1 MTKEMLVR
9 RMFLILGVAIGWGAG
24 LPAGSQPPVRE
35 SVDLEVVSLNRLEL
49 QPQADP
55 AWGLLPLKSKQLPA
69 SVQLYLKPSG
79 QLDSLSRA
87 VQKGAA
93 QIRRAVAP
101 GAKQKDKLRDA
112 DLLAGALRD
121 WLDIN
126 LPVDPSVDWAGQSAL
141 DQREA
146 WPKASAILANGKSD
160 EDGRALAA
168 VALLR
173 ALKVPARVAWARGH
187 WTAQYWRA
195 LQPVK
200 EKPSPK
206 ARKGRKNKGPAAPR
220 PPLGQWCLLDPA
232 LNDWDVDAYSLNA
245 GTLARVAWK
254 PAEDLS
260 AWPLGWERV
269 AFADGDSQ
277 SARAAWSAS
286 LALGRL
292 SATAEAQPLSLA
304 ARAALQSLTQG
315 TATLWVLTVQ
325 PWRLQVDGAL
335 APLDPVQLLTPYRPD
350 LASWGR
356 ERRGVVKQME
366 LAAEGLWSDRPQR
379 LREHHGTQAD
389 DWASPPP
396 ALGVL
401 HNYRLGLRGHTSVL
415 QAQWQGDQLSGVLL
429 RSNNLSPRSG
439 WTVSATAEGLSVTP
453 MVMSVD
459 DQGLFKATVSPSL
472 SGALWLDLGSS
483 GEENSDFQRVIHQNA
498 Q

>member
-1 MTKEMLVR
+1 LV
-9 RMFLILGVAIGWGAG
+9 AG
-24 LPAGSQPPVRE
+24 LGWAVGLSAGSEPPVRE
-35 SVDLEVVSLNRLEL
+35 SIDLTVVSLNRLVL
-49 QPQADP
+49 QPQAEP

-79 QLDSLSRA
+79 QLDSLSRL
-87 VQKGAA
+87 VQKSAA

-101 GAKQKDKLRDA
+101 GARQKDKLRDA
-112 DLLAGALRD
+112 DLLAAALRD

-126 LPVDPSVDWAGQSAL
+126 VPLDPSVDWARQSAL

-146 WPKASAILANGKSD
+146 WPKASAILANGKAD

-187 WTAQYWRA
+187 WSAQYWRA

-200 EKPSPK
+200 EKAQPK
-206 ARKGRKNKGPAAPR
+206 ARKGRKNKGSAAPR
-220 PPLGQWCLLDPA
+220 PPLGQWCLLDTA
-232 LNDWDVDAYSLNA
+232 LRDWDVDAYSLNA

-260 AWPLGWERV
+260 AWALGWDRV

-277 SARAAWSAS
+277 AARAAWSAS
-286 LALGRL
+286 TDLGRL
-292 SATAEAQPLSLA
+292 SATATALPLSLA
-304 ARAALQSLTQG
+304 AGSTLQSLTQG

-325 PWRLQVDGAL
+325 TWRLQVDGAL

-356 ERRGVVKQME
+356 EGRGVVKEME
-366 LAAEGLWSDRPQR
+366 LAAQGLWTDRPQR
-379 LREHHGTQAD
+379 LRLHNGAQAD
-389 DWASPPP
+389 DWSSPPP

-401 HNYRLGLRGHTSVL
+401 HSYRLGLRGHQSVL
-415 QAQWQGDQLSGVLL
+415 QATWEGDQLSGVLL
-429 RSNNLSPRSG
+429 RCDNLSPRGG
-439 WTVSATAEGLSVTP
+439 WTVSASAQGLSAAP
-453 MVMSVD
+453 MVLGVD
-459 DQGLFKATVSPSL
+459 DQGLFRATVSPFL
-472 SGALWLDLGSS
+472 DGAPWLNLGSS
-483 GEENSDFQRVIHQNA
+483 GMEKSDFQRVIHKSTP
-498 Q
+498 